1 MSNFLKKLV
10 FHEYSISNV
19 LFSRQTNNS
28 ACLLVG
34 FLQHFALVNPNN
46 FVTNSCTK
54 YELENNTLKR
64 PNSPILTSMVL
75 YNFDFV
81 LRSLD
86 AGEPLTL
93 EPLRFWV
100 VANSQKR
107 SF

>member
-10 FHEYSISNV
+10 FHKYSISNV

-34 FLQHFALVNPNN
+34 VLQHFALVNPNN

-64 PNSPILTSMVL
+64 PNPPILTSMVL
-75 YNFDFV
+75 HNLDFV
-81 LRSLD
+81 LRRFD
-86 AGEPLTL
+86 AGELL
-93 EPLRFWV
+93 SIL
-100 VANSQKR
+100 
-107 SF
+107 